1 MQRAKR
7 GEMTELQTLLS
18 ELVAI
23 DSVNPEL
30 APAGAGEAEIARF
43 VAGWLERAG
52 LAVELQETAPGRPNV
67 IGIVRGTGGGRSL
80 MLNAHM
86 DTVGLGGP
94 DGSLTPRIDGNRL
107 YGRGSFDMKGS
118 LAAMMLAGAELVKNP
133 LRGDVIL
140 TAVTDEEYASIGTQ
154 AIVERYRAD
163 AAIITEPSG
172 METCIAHKG
181 FVWAEIETRGEAA
194 HGSRLNA
201 GVDAIAK
208 MGRVLV
214 GLEELDRSL
223 RAAPKHP
230 LVETASV
237 HASLI
242 EGGIELSTY
251 PDRCRLQIERRT
263 VPGETGAKVEA
274 ELNEILARGAA
285 SDPQFR
291 AEVRLGIVRDPFEVS
306 EDEPIVQLVRRA
318 AKAVTGHD
326 CIFSGTFGWMDSAL
340 LAAAG
345 IPTVIYGPNGD
356 GAHAVEEWVD
366 LDSVEQCRQVYLA
379 AAREV
384 CG

>member
-1 MQRAKR
+1 
-7 GEMTELQTLLS
+7 MTDLEQLLS
-18 ELVAI
+18 DLVAI
-23 DSVNPEL
+23 DSVNPDL
-30 APAGAGEAEIARF
+30 VPGGAGEEKIATF
-43 VAGWLERAG
+43 VAGYLTRAG
-52 LAVELQETAPGRPNV
+52 LEVTLQTTAPGRPNV
-67 IGIVRGTGGGRSL
+67 IGIVRGAGGGRSL

-94 DGSLTPRIDGNRL
+94 DGGLTPRIEGNRL

-118 LAAMMLAGAELVKNP
+118 LAAMMLAGAELAKNP
-133 LRGDVIL
+133 PRGDVIL

-154 AIVERYRAD
+154 AIVAEYTAD

-181 FVWAEIETRGEAA
+181 FVWAEIETFGEAA

-201 GVDAIAK
+201 GIDAITK

-214 GLEELDRSL
+214 GLEELDRKL
-223 RAAPKHP
+223 RARPNHP
-230 LVETASV
+230 LVETASL

-251 PDRCRLQIERRT
+251 PDRCRLQLERRT
-263 VPGETGAKVEA
+263 VPGETGASVEA
-274 ELNEILARGAA
+274 ELREIVRRAGEHD
-285 SDPQFR
+285 SQFR
-291 AEVRLGIVRDPFEVS
+291 AEIRIGIVRDPFEIG
-306 EDEPIVQLVRRA
+306 EDAEIVRTVRRV
-318 AKAVTGHD
+318 AKQVTKHD
-326 CIFSGTFGWMDSAL
+326 RIFSGTFGWMDSAL

-356 GAHAVEEWVD
+356 GAHADAEWVD
-366 LDSVEQCRQVYLA
+366 LDTVEQCRQVYLA
-379 AAREV
+379 TAREF